1 MVLPGF
7 ENGALECSELPKGL
21 IGGATTLG
29 GGGKGSAGS
38 SGGLLGSRTGGTA
51 TAVERKRARMVERMV
66 NSLRIRTRVM
76 LESF

>member
-21 IGGATTLG
+21 IGGATTL